1 MKPPY
6 IPPGSIAL
14 GVGLTPPCPGSSA
27 DPAGP
32 SRWYLAG
39 LWASVQMNVKQVKLK
54 LWGPSLAQP
63 PSKASQPLIL
73 HS

>member
-1 MKPPY
+1 MKPSY
-6 IPPGSIAL
+6 IPPGSIAPGL
-14 GVGLTPPCPGSSA
+14 GLTPPFPGSSA

-73 HS
+73 YS